1 MKVLSFIS
9 QKGGSAKT
17 TLAIHISVA
26 ALETG
31 YRVALV
37 DLDPQASATQW
48 HAHRNADSPLL
59 TQVTADELKEA
70 IKECRNANIDIVII
84 DTAPHSDAEA
94 LKAAKLSD
102 YLAIP
107 CRPTI
112 LDLRAIGP
120 TIDIAKEAKKPVV
133 VILSAC
139 PAPHGVGEPV
149 IVKEARTAISGDFN
163 IPVWGGQITQRVAYT
178 HALIDGRTVTE
189 FEPDGKAA
197 HEIRKLWQ
205 WFEKELSHE

>member
-17 TLAIHISVA
+17 TLAIHLSVA

-31 YRVALV
+31 YKVALV
-37 DLDPQASATQW
+37 DIDPQASATQW

-59 TQVTADELKEA
+59 TQVTADDLKEA
-70 IKECRNANIDIVII
+70 IRECRNANVEVVII

-94 LKAAKLSD
+94 LKAAKLSN

-120 TIDIAKEAKKPVV
+120 TIDIAKAAKKPAV

-139 PAPHGVGEPV
+139 PAPHGIGEPI
-149 IVKEARTAISGDFN
+149 IVKEARTAIRNDFN
-163 IPVWGGQITQRVAYT
+163 ITVWDGQITQRVAYT

-197 HEIRKLWQ
+197 QEIRKLWQ
-205 WFEKELSHE
+205 WFEKELANE

>member
-26 ALETG
+26 AWETG
-31 YRVALV
+31 YKVALV
-37 DLDPQASATQW
+37 DIDPQASATQW

-59 TQVTADELKEA
+59 TQVTADDLKEA
-70 IKECRNANIDIVII
+70 IRECRNANVEVVII

-94 LKAAKLSD
+94 LKAAKLSN

-120 TIDIAKEAKKPVV
+120 TIDIAKAAKKPAV

-139 PAPHGVGEPV
+139 PAPHGIGEPI
-149 IVKEARTAISGDFN
+149 IVKEARTAIRNDFN
-163 IPVWGGQITQRVAYT
+163 ITVWDGQITQRVAYT

-197 HEIRKLWQ
+197 QEIRKLWQ
-205 WFEKELSHE
+205 WFEKELANE